1 MMYFYF
7 MLKDRIENKKPYW
20 NASSIKSLRKTLKM
34 SQSDFSKKLGIRQQT
49 VSEWETGAYL
59 PRGGSLTLLNMIAE
73 NIEASLF
80 QNNENISSSDN
91 EKSIANKD
99 FKVKET
105 KTIKKISQ
113 IYYSNVSSSNNSQ
126 MLPI

>member
-1 MMYFYF
+1 

-20 NASSIKSLRKTLKM
+20 NANSIKSLRKTLKM

-80 QNNENISSSDN
+80 DSNENNSGAVNDNGISSKN
-91 EKSIANKD
+91 

>member
-1 MMYFYF
+1 MYFYF

-73 NIEASLF
+73 NIEANLF
-80 QNNENISSSDN
+80 ENNEIVSD
-91 EKSIANKD
+91 KSKENSLHRKN

-113 IYYSNVSSSNNSQ
+113 IYYSNVSSSNNNQ

>member
-1 MMYFYF
+1 MYFNCMF
-7 MLKDRIENKKPYW
+7 KDTIKNQNPYW
-20 NASSIKSLRKTLKM
+20 DANTIKSLRKTLKM

-73 NIEASLF
+73 NIEPKLF
-80 QNNENISSSDN
+80 ESKENISNSKK
-91 EKSIANKD
+91 EKEPTIKN
-99 FKVKET
+99 FQVKET
-105 KTIKKISQ
+105 KPIKKISQ
-113 IYYSNVSSSNNSQ
+113 IYYANVSSSNNGQ

>member
-1 MMYFYF
+1 

-80 QNNENISSSDN
+80 QNNENIISSDN
-91 EKSIANKD
+91 EKSTTNKD

>member
-1 MMYFYF
+1 

-20 NASSIKSLRKTLKM
+20 NANSIKSLRKTLKM

>member
-1 MMYFYF
+1 

-20 NASSIKSLRKTLKM
+20 NANSIKSLRKTLKM

-59 PRGGSLTLLNMIAE
+59 PRGGSLTLLSMIAE

-80 QNNENISSSDN
+80 QANENISSSDN
-91 EKSIANKD
+91 EKSITNKN

>member
-1 MMYFYF
+1 

-20 NASSIKSLRKTLKM
+20 NASSIKNLRKTLKM

-80 QNNENISSSDN
+80 QDNENISGKVV
-91 EKSIANKD
+91 EKSISSKN
-99 FKVKET
+99 FKVKEA

>member
-1 MMYFYF
+1 
-7 MLKDRIENKKPYW
+7 MLKNRIENRKTHW
-20 NASSIKSLRKTLKM
+20 DANSIKSLRKTLKM

-73 NIEASLF
+73 NIEANLFDKNEIISDKSKESSL
-80 QNNENISSSDN
+80 SSKN
-91 EKSIANKD
+91 

-113 IYYSNVSSSNNSQ
+113 IYYSNVSSSNNNQ

>member
-1 MMYFYF
+1 MYFVY
-7 MLKDRIENKKPYW
+7 MLKDTIKNQNPYW
-20 NASSIKSLRKTLKM
+20 DANTIKSLRKTLKM

-73 NIEASLF
+73 NIEPKLF
-80 QNNENISSSDN
+80 ESNKNISSLKK
-91 EKSIANKD
+91 EKEPTIKN
-99 FKVKET
+99 FQVKET
-105 KTIKKISQ
+105 KPIKKISQ
-113 IYYSNVSSSNNSQ
+113 IYYANVSSSNNGQ

>member
-1 MMYFYF
+1 

-91 EKSIANKD
+91 EKSITNND

>member
-1 MMYFYF
+1 
-7 MLKDRIENKKPYW
+7 MLKNRIENRKPYW
-20 NASSIKSLRKTLKM
+20 NANSIKSLRKTLKM

-73 NIEASLF
+73 DIEANLF
-80 QNNENISSSDN
+80 ENNEIISDKSKENSLSSKN
-91 EKSIANKD
+91 

-113 IYYSNVSSSNNSQ
+113 IYYSNVSSSNNNQ

>member
-1 MMYFYF
+1 

-80 QNNENISSSDN
+80 DSNENNSGAVNENSISSKN
-91 EKSIANKD
+91 

>member
-1 MMYFYF
+1 

-20 NASSIKSLRKTLKM
+20 NAGSIKSLRKTLKM

-91 EKSIANKD
+91 EKSITNND

>member
-1 MMYFYF
+1 MYFYL

>member
-1 MMYFYF
+1 
-7 MLKDRIENKKPYW
+7 
-20 NASSIKSLRKTLKM
+20 M
-34 SQSDFSKKLGIRQQT
+34 SKRVFSKKLGIRQQT

-80 QNNENISSSDN
+80 QNNE
-91 EKSIANKD
+91 KSITNKD

>member
-1 MMYFYF
+1 MYFYF
-7 MLKDRIENKKPYW
+7 MLKDSIKNQNFFW
-20 NASSIKSLRKTLKM
+20 DANSIKSLRKTLKM

-91 EKSIANKD
+91 EKS
-99 FKVKET
+99 
-105 KTIKKISQ
+105 KTHLAMEDITESIDELIWIRGHFFSKPDYIGN
-113 IYYSNVSSSNNSQ
+113 I
-126 MLPI
+126 

>member
-1 MMYFYF
+1 

-80 QNNENISSSDN
+80 DSNENNSGAVNENSISSKN
-91 EKSIANKD
+91 L
-99 FKVKET
+99 KVKET

>member
-1 MMYFYF
+1 
-7 MLKDRIENKKPYW
+7 MLKNSIKNQKIFWDAN
-20 NASSIKSLRKTLKM
+20 SIKSLRKTLKL

-73 NIEASLF
+73 NISNLFEKENSSVDLEKAQRIESTDLQNKEAKPAK
-80 QNNENISSSDN
+80 
-91 EKSIANKD
+91 KSNH
-99 FKVKET
+99 
-105 KTIKKISQ
+105 
-113 IYYSNVSSSNNSQ
+113 IYYANVSSSNTGQ

>member
-1 MMYFYF
+1 
-7 MLKDRIENKKPYW
+7 MLKDSIKNQKNFW
-20 NASSIKSLRKTLKM
+20 DANSIKSLRKTLKM

-73 NIEASLF
+73 NISNVFDKENSSVRLEKANHASSTDLHNKEA
-80 QNNENISSSDN
+80 
-91 EKSIANKD
+91 KT
-99 FKVKET
+99 T
-105 KTIKKISQ
+105 KKLSH
-113 IYYSNVSSSNNSQ
+113 IYYANVSSSNTGQ

>member
-1 MMYFYF
+1 
-7 MLKDRIENKKPYW
+7 MLKDRIENKKSYW

-80 QNNENISSSDN
+80 DSNEKNSGAVNENSISSKN
-91 EKSIANKD
+91 L
-99 FKVKET
+99 KVKET

>member
-1 MMYFYF
+1 

>member
-1 MMYFYF
+1 

-80 QNNENISSSDN
+80 QKNENISSLDN
-91 EKSIANKD
+91 KKSITNKN

>member
-1 MMYFYF
+1 

-80 QNNENISSSDN
+80 QGNENISGKVV
-91 EKSIANKD
+91 EKSISSKN
-99 FKVKET
+99 FKVKEA

>member
-1 MMYFYF
+1 
-7 MLKDRIENKKPYW
+7 MLKDRIENKKSYW

-73 NIEASLF
+73 NIEASLL

-91 EKSIANKD
+91 EKSITNKN

>member
-1 MMYFYF
+1 

-73 NIEASLF
+73 NIEVSLF
-80 QNNENISSSDN
+80 QVNENISGKADK
-91 EKSIANKD
+91 KSISSKN
-99 FKVKET
+99 FKAKET

>member
-1 MMYFYF
+1 
-7 MLKDRIENKKPYW
+7 MLKNRIENRKPYW
-20 NASSIKSLRKTLKM
+20 NANSIKSLRKTLKM

-73 NIEASLF
+73 NIEANLF
-80 QNNENISSSDN
+80 ENNEIISDKSKENSLSSKN
-91 EKSIANKD
+91 

-105 KTIKKISQ
+105 KTVKKISQ
-113 IYYSNVSSSNNSQ
+113 IYYSNVSSSNNNQ

>member
-1 MMYFYF
+1 MYFNI
-7 MLKDRIENKKPYW
+7 MLKDRIVNKKPYW

-80 QNNENISSSDN
+80 QNNENIISSDN
-91 EKSIANKD
+91 EKSITNKD

>member
-1 MMYFYF
+1 MYFNI

-80 QNNENISSSDN
+80 QNNENIISSDN
-91 EKSIANKD
+91 EKSITNKD

>member
-1 MMYFYF
+1 MYFYF

-80 QNNENISSSDN
+80 QVNENISGKVI
-91 EKSIANKD
+91 EKSISSKN
-99 FKVKET
+99 FKVKEA

>member
-1 MMYFYF
+1 

-20 NASSIKSLRKTLKM
+20 NASSIKRLRKTLKM

-80 QNNENISSSDN
+80 QNNENIISSDN
-91 EKSIANKD
+91 EKSITNKD

>member
-1 MMYFYF
+1 MYFIS
-7 MLKDRIENKKPYW
+7 MLKNRIENRKPYW
-20 NASSIKSLRKTLKM
+20 NANSIKSLRKTLKM

-73 NIEASLF
+73 NIEANLF
-80 QNNENISSSDN
+80 ENNEIISD
-91 EKSIANKD
+91 KSKENSLHSKN

-113 IYYSNVSSSNNSQ
+113 IYYSNVSSSNNNQ

>member
-1 MMYFYF
+1 MYFYL

-80 QNNENISSSDN
+80 QKNENISSSDN
-91 EKSIANKD
+91 EKSITNKN

>member
-1 MMYFYF
+1 

-20 NASSIKSLRKTLKM
+20 NANSIKSLRKTLKM

-80 QNNENISSSDN
+80 DSNENNSVAVNENSISSKN
-91 EKSIANKD
+91 L
-99 FKVKET
+99 KVKET

>member
-1 MMYFYF
+1 
-7 MLKDRIENKKPYW
+7 MLKDSIKNQKNFW
-20 NASSIKSLRKTLKM
+20 NANSIKSLRKALKM

-73 NIEASLF
+73 NISNVFEKENSLV
-80 QNNENISSSDN
+80 ES
-91 EKSIANKD
+91 E
-99 FKVKET
+99 KVKHSEST
-105 KTIKKISQ
+105 DLYNKEAKPSKKLNH
-113 IYYSNVSSSNNSQ
+113 IYYANVSSSNTGQ

>member
-1 MMYFYF
+1 

-59 PRGGSLTLLNMIAE
+59 PRGGSLTLLSMIAE

-80 QNNENISSSDN
+80 QANENISSSDN
-91 EKSIANKD
+91 EKSITNKN